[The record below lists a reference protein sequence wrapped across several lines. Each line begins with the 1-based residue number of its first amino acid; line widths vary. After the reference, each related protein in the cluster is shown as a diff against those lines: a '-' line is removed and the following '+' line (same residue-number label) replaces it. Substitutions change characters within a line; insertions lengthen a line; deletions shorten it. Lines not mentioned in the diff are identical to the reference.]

1 MLGPGVPVT
10 SKKGKLEVLKRHYV
24 QLGTCSGRD
33 SFDDSWKEEVDKK
46 CEHPEENE
54 LDREID
60 FEEIGTIWHN
70 LFPLIFELKN
80 MANAQQKM
88 WLTW

>member
-10 SKKGKLEVLKRHYV
+10 SKKGNLDVLKRHYV

-46 CEHPEENE
+46 CVSIQRKMNWIGKSI
-54 LDREID
+54 LRRLAQS
-60 FEEIGTIWHN
+60 GTICSR
-70 LFPLIFELKN
+70 LFLN
-80 MANAQQKM
+80 
-88 WLTW
+88 